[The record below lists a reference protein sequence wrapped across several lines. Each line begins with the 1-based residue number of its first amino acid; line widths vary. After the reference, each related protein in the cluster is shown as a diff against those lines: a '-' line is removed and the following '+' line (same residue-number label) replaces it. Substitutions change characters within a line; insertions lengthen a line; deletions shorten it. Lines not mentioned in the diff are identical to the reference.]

1 MQLYVIEGNIGA
13 GKTLLTKLLAEKY
26 NAKAVYEQ
34 FADNPFLPKFYKE
47 PDRYAFPLELSFL
60 ADRYN
65 QLKRELTPDLSD
77 SLIISDYYF
86 SKSLVFARKTLTDDE
101 YNLYL
106 RLFNL
111 ILSQLPKP
119 TVYVY
124 LHRSI
129 SELLKNIKKRGREYE
144 KSITADYL
152 KGIEESYFD
161 YLSQQTEFP
170 VLIFECDN
178 LDFENN
184 REHLDFI
191 DENIFCKQHEKGVKT
206 ISNSCTERS
215 RSEQ

>member
-1 MQLYVIEGNIGA
+1 MTMQLYIIEGNIGA

-65 QLKRELTPDLSD
+65 QLKRELTPDLSN

-86 SKSLVFARKTLTDDE
+86 SKSLVFARKTLAEDE

-124 LHRSI
+124 LHRST

-144 KSITADYL
+144 KGITADYL
-152 KGIEESYFD
+152 KGIKESYFD

-170 VLIFECDN
+170 ILIFECDK

-184 REHLDFI
+184 REHFDFI
-191 DENIFCKQHEKGVKT
+191 DKTIFGMQHEKGVKS
-206 ISNSCTERS
+206 ISSY
-215 RSEQ
+215 Q

>member
-65 QLKRELTPDLSD
+65 QLKKELAPDSAD

-101 YNLYL
+101 YNLYFK
-106 RLFNL
+106 LFNL
-111 ILSQLPKP
+111 ILNQLPKP
-119 TVYVY
+119 TIYVY
-124 LHRSI
+124 LHRST
-129 SELLKNIKKRGREYE
+129 SELLKNIKKRGRDYE

-152 KGIEESYFD
+152 KSIEEGYFD

-170 VLIFECDN
+170 VLIFECDK

-191 DENIFCKQHEKGVKT
+191 DENIFCKHHEKGVKT
-206 ISNSCTERS
+206 ISNVCSERS
-215 RSEQ
+215 RSKQ

>member
-1 MQLYVIEGNIGA
+1 M
-13 GKTLLTKLLAEKY
+13 
-26 NAKAVYEQ
+26 YEQ

-101 YNLYL
+101 YNLYFK
-106 RLFNL
+106 LFNL
-111 ILSQLPKP
+111 ILNQLPKP
-119 TVYVY
+119 TIYVY
-124 LHRSI
+124 LHRST
-129 SELLKNIKKRGREYE
+129 SELLKNIKKRGRDYE

-152 KGIEESYFD
+152 KIIEEGYFD

-170 VLIFECDN
+170 VLIFECDK

-191 DENIFCKQHEKGVKT
+191 DENIFCKHHERELKQLAMFVVSEVEVSNEQCAIGLNHSQLV
-206 ISNSCTERS
+206 ISC
-215 RSEQ
+215 